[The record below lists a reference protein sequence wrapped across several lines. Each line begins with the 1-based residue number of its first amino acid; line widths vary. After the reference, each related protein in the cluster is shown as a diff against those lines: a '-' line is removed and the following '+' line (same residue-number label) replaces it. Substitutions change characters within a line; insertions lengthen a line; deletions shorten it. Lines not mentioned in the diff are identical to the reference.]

1 MKHMIV
7 LDDSRQHSKLTQLVE
22 AFYPG
27 QTFMTLP
34 LDRYPIAPLGS
45 QDEKLRLDQF
55 QSLAKLLARAEKVS
69 FGSSFIWG
77 EPSGR
82 LKVFLDRFSDEKIIE
97 SLGLEQKWF
106 GVSVEA
112 LAIGE
117 ELTYTESSERVFR
130 RFAKRFGMSYQGL
143 FYHSSAIPFTDNRFT
158 DAKEIFLN
166 STGQSA

>member
-7 LDDSRQHSKLTQLVE
+7 LDDSGQHAKLTKLVE
-22 AFYPG
+22 AFYPS
-27 QTFMTLP
+27 QTFMSLP

-55 QSLAKLLARAEKVS
+55 QTLAKLLARAEKIS
-69 FGSSFIWG
+69 FGTSFIWG

-82 LKVFLDRFSDEKIIE
+82 LKVFLDRFSDKKIIE
-97 SLGLEQKWF
+97 NLGLEQKWF
-106 GVSVEA
+106 GVSVDVLA
-112 LAIGE
+112 LGE
-117 ELTYTESSERVFR
+117 ELTYSESSERVFR
-130 RFAKRFGMSYQGL
+130 RFAKRFGMTYQGL
-143 FYHSSAIPFTDNRFT
+143 FYHSSTLPFTDSRFA